1 MIQSANN
8 KANSL
13 DQSMTDMSSFEIEA
27 FFDDRCHLCHAE
39 VAMLRRW
46 DRNSRIN
53 FIDISAPDF
62 QPAQYGKTLDELMRQ
77 MHARL
82 PDGQWIIG
90 VEVFRRLYKIVGL
103 GLPVAISRWPVI
115 SPLLNLGYWM
125 FAKVRLKLPRRK
137 CSSTYCHVE

>member
-1 MIQSANN
+1 MQETLQ
-8 KANSL
+8 ANSPTH
-13 DQSMTDMSSFEIEA
+13 QIEA

-39 VAMLRRW
+39 VALMKKW
-46 DRNSRIN
+46 DRAGQIL
-53 FIDISAPDF
+53 FVDISD
-62 QPAQYGKTLDELMRQ
+62 PAFEPAKYGKTLDELMAQ

-103 GLPVAISRWPVI
+103 GLPVAISRWPII
-115 SPLLNLGYWM
+115 SPLLNLGYFI

-137 CSSTYCHVE
+137 CNSSYCHVE